1 MIDDRTLTLLQSLS
15 KTRSPSKQL
24 FLIQEYCLYEA
35 DMTSQSDQ
43 VDNLLGFYKHLV
55 ESAHQQGVNAVG
67 KRKKLVKSHEHPKFF
82 SRFGGKGNCAHCNTF
97 IDGSKALAGA
107 FFHRFGK
114 GKTEVKIYCPLP
126 SCFPSEH
133 KDKMLE
139 DRDYIKTV
147 LKNK

>member
-15 KTRSPSKQL
+15 QTRSPSKQL
-24 FLIQEYCLYEA
+24 FLIQEYCLYGA

-43 VDNLLGFYKHLV
+43 IDSLLGIYKQLV
-55 ESAHQQGVNAVG
+55 ESAHQQGINAVS
-67 KRKKLVKSHEHPKFF
+67 KRKKLIKSHEHPKFF
-82 SRFGGKGNCAHCNTF
+82 ARFGGKGNCAHCNTF
-97 IDGSKALAGA
+97 IDGSKAAVSA

-114 GKTEVKIYCPLP
+114 GKGEVKIYCPLP
-126 SCFPSEH
+126 SCFPEEH

-147 LKNK
+147 LKSK